1 MAMSSQPLDINSL
14 SPEEQLRLLQEL
26 WDSLSRNPERI
37 PITDAQREELDRRMA
52 QAETDGGGGIPWD
65 QVLLRIRERRR

>member
-1 MAMSSQPLDINSL
+1 MSSQPLDISAL
-14 SPEEQLRLLQEL
+14 SPEEQLRLIQKL
-26 WDSLSRNPERI
+26 WDSLSCNPERI
-37 PITDAQREELDRRMA
+37 PITDAQREELDRRIA